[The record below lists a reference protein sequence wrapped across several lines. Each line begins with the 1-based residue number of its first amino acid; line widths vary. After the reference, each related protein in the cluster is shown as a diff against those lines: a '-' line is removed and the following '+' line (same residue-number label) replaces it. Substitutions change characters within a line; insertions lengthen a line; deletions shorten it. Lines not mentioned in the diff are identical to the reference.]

1 MSIKPIDTKE
11 ATPEDWERTLAR
23 AVRGLRYGSVE
34 VQVHDGRVVQVE
46 TREKVR
52 FTDDRRPESRRRSEE
67 PDGRAHRPSGGA
79 APTRE
84 ETNE

>member
-1 MSIKPIDTKE
+1 MSIKPIDTK
-11 ATPEDWERTLAR
+11 AADVDDWERTVSR

-34 VQVHDGRVVQVE
+34 VLVHDGRVVQVE

-52 FTDDRRPESRRRSEE
+52 FTDDRRPESRRRSDE
-67 PDGRAHRPSGGA
+67 PDGRAHRTPGGA

>member
-1 MSIKPIDTKE
+1 MSIKPIDT
-11 ATPEDWERTLAR
+11 TVRTEDWERTVAQ
-23 AVRGLRYGSVE
+23 AVRSLRHGSVE
-34 VQVHDGRVVQVE
+34 VLVHEGRVVQVE
-46 TREKVR
+46 TRMKVR
-52 FTDDRRPESRRRSEE
+52 FTEDRRPESRRRSEE